1 MGVESVPVRGNC
13 LYKGPVMEGRVFE
26 DLRRRP
32 MWGTQVGQQ
41 EAGQPPGGQTRQ
53 YRVGYR
59 KDFSVYPDSN
69 GNVLRDVS
77 RRCHGRI
84 CVLRVLVWLQLG
96 ELGTT
101 QQPEQKQENHK
112 NESHPHG

>member
-1 MGVESVPVRGNC
+1 MGVESSGQRESLVQRPCDGR
-13 LYKGPVMEGRVFE
+13 KGDFE

-41 EAGQPPGGQTRQ
+41 EAGQPPGGQTGQ

-59 KDFSVYPDSN
+59 KDFSLYPDSN

-112 NESHPHG
+112 NERHPHG